1 MNTLSEPLGIII
13 IGAGDMGRR
22 HAQHWRTAG
31 AKVIAICDPDL
42 ARAASIAQTLGAE
55 AVADY
60 QEMLKNPAVQVASV
74 CTPTHLHE
82 GATVNCLEAGLHVL
96 CEKPIALTL
105 TAAERMRDAA
115 AKNKLELRIGFMR
128 RFEPIFHELQ
138 RMMDA
143 QSGIIKGSVQIT
155 AGIRPKILMHD
166 KNANGGPIIDMC
178 CHIFDVWKTLF
189 KGKPQLLSASGTSY
203 AQDNPALASI
213 RDKAIDSAVATF
225 GFSEGHRLQLLVSWG
240 LPAGVPFSEKHT
252 YISKDGLIE
261 VDWNYQSNTV
271 CLHDGVGS
279 STYRGERDPWQGEIL
294 QFYKEL
300 TQNAPREVADA
311 QDGVDALELSL
322 AMLDAIDLETNK
334 LKANGVEA

>member
-1 MNTLSEPLGIII
+1 
-13 IGAGDMGRR
+13 MGRR

-31 AKVIAICDPDL
+31 AKVIAICDPEVT
-42 ARAASIAQTLGAE
+42 RAASITQTLNAE

-60 QEMLKNPAVQVASV
+60 KDMLENPVVQVASI

-82 GATVNCLEAGLHVL
+82 EATVNCLEAGLHVL

-105 TAAERMRDAA
+105 KAAERMRDAA
-115 AKNKLELRIGFMR
+115 MKNELELRIGFMR
-128 RFEPIFHELQ
+128 RFEPVFHELQ
-138 RMMDA
+138 RMMNT
-143 QSGIIKGSVQIT
+143 QKGIIKGSVQIT

-178 CHIFDVWKTLF
+178 CHIFDVWKLLF
-189 KGKPQLLSASGTSY
+189 KGRPQLLSASGTTY
-203 AQDNPALASI
+203 AQDNPALAGI
-213 RDKAIDSAVATF
+213 RDKAVDSAVATF
-225 GFSEGHRLQLLVSWG
+225 GFEQGHRLQLLVSWG
-240 LPAGVPFSEKHT
+240 LPEGVSFSEKHT
-252 YISKDGLIE
+252 YISKAGLIE
-261 VDWNYQSNTV
+261 VDWNYVHNTV

-279 STYRGERDPWQGEIL
+279 STYRGERDPWQGEII

-300 TQNAPREVADA
+300 TQGAPRQVADA
-311 QDGVDALELSL
+311 QDGIDALELSL